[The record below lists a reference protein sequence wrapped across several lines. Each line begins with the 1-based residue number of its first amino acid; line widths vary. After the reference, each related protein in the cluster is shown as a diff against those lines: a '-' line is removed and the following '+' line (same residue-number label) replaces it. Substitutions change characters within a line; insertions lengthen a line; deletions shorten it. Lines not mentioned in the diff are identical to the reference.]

1 MQTKETMEE
10 KTEKYKVLIN
20 KRTLMED
27 IDDILSNLW
36 YYMEQLNRD
45 GEVEKVRDLFESQA
59 LLTKVKLS
67 LKP

>member
-67 LKP
+67 LQP

>member
-1 MQTKETMEE
+1 MQTKENMEE